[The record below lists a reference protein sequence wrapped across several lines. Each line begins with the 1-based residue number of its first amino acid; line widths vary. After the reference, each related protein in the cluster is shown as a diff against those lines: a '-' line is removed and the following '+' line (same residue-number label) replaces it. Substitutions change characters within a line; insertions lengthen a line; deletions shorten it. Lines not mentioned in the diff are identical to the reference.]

1 MTQKFHKLATTAV
14 VAALLAGPVTAD
26 EKEVDPWEGMN
37 RSIFAFNEGFDRYL
51 LKPATL
57 GYKAVTPD
65 LVETGI
71 SNFFGNIS
79 DIGSFVN
86 NVLQAKLDPALNDL
100 ARITFNTTV
109 GLAGFIDVATPMGL
123 PETDEDF
130 GQTLGYWGFESGPYL
145 MLPFF
150 GPSTVRDGV
159 GFVAETVTS
168 PYNNLEDDT
177 LRYSLTALRAI
188 DARAGL
194 LEAERLISG
203 DKYLFIRNAYLQR
216 REFQVND
223 GELDTFDD
231 DDF

>member
-1 MTQKFHKLATTAV
+1 MKQMLLKLVAV
-14 VAALLAGPVTAD
+14 GVIASAVSVPVFA
-26 EKEVDPWEGMN
+26 EEAEVDPWEGMN

-65 LVETGI
+65 VVETGV

-86 NVLQAKLDPALNDL
+86 NVLQAKFEPALNDF
-100 ARITFNTTV
+100 ARLTFNTTI

-159 GFVAETVTS
+159 GFVAESVTS

-188 DARAGL
+188 DQRAGL

-203 DKYLFIRNAYLQR
+203 DKYLFIRNLYLQR

-223 GELDTFDD
+223 GQLESFDD